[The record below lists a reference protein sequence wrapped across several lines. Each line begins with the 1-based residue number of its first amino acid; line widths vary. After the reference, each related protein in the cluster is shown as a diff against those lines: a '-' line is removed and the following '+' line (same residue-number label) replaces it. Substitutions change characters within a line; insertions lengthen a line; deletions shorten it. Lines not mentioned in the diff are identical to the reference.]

1 MTSQSE
7 VPFKH
12 ITLYNK
18 GIKVGWLFCPLV
30 SENVVSWHTYS
41 FYKFDVMKYVPKI
54 LNNIA
59 QDSGNKITKSIPLG
73 HLGNFDSI
81 HSPKRFME
89 QIMAFEY
96 IFDKLDELKS
106 MFDEFLGMLSSNEL
120 DSEKISKGIK
130 ELRRSIAHG
139 YSYYYDFKDNPQIQH
154 LMYLLDDLIKCM
166 SLKQIGFSKEEISNY
181 IVR

>member
-1 MTSQSE
+1 
-7 VPFKH
+7 
-12 ITLYNK
+12 
-18 GIKVGWLFCPLV
+18 
-30 SENVVSWHTYS
+30 
-41 FYKFDVMKYVPKI
+41 
-54 LNNIA
+54 
-59 QDSGNKITKSIPLG
+59 
-73 HLGNFDSI
+73 
-81 HSPKRFME
+81 
-89 QIMAFEY
+89 MAFEY
-96 IFDKLDELKS
+96 IFDKLDHKKAQDSRFSLKDELKS